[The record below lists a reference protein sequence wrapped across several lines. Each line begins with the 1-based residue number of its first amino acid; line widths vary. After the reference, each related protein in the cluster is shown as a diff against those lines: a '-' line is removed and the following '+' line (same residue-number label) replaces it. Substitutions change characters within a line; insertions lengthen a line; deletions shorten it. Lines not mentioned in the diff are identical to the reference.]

1 MGPLRIKDEEFDEAP
16 RNLASRIDALD
27 DHDDDFDSFDNFE
40 VEFTPPPQITPRIK
54 QEIKQE
60 PGFNPFHVQEDYSP
74 LQVEPTP
81 MKTNVK
87 EKATVVKQPERDN
100 GLNWMTVDNDLNQT
114 YAPTKAETDGLVD
127 LKESALKEEDGTLRM
142 YWIDAC
148 EVRGVVYL
156 FGKVSLY
163 HLAEPKWSSMLCHC

>member
-1 MGPLRIKDEEFDEAP
+1 MGPLKIKDEEFDEAP

-40 VEFTPPPQITPRIK
+40 VEFTPPPAPITSKIK

-60 PGFNPFHVQEDYSP
+60 PGFNPFMVQDNYTS
-74 LQVEPTP
+74 LQVEPHVVKATP
-81 MKTNVK
+81 EPMMLSAK
-87 EKATVVKQPERDN
+87 EKATVVKQPERDT

-127 LKESALKEEDGTLRM
+127 LKESNLKEEDGTLRM

-156 FGKVSLY
+156 FGKVGRYYLVQ
-163 HLAEPKWSSMLCHC
+163 